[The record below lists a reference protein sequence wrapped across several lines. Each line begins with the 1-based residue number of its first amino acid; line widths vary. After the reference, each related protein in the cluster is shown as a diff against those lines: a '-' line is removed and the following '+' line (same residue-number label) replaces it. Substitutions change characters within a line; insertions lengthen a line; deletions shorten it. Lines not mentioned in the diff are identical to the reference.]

1 MHHGANRLDDGDG
14 GDVDDDCGDDDGGDV
29 DGGGDCGDIKHIFL
43 YTINLS
49 KVLSR

>member
-14 GDVDDDCGDDDGGDV
+14 GDVDDDCGDDGADV

-43 YTINLS
+43 FTINLS